1 MELKKLINKTLEVRD
16 RFGNKLGR
24 KNRFIDLVE
33 EVGELAN
40 AMLLYDKVK
49 PDRHKKGTKDEI
61 ADSLVDVIY
70 NVILLADHYKINLDK
85 EYLKMLKDLQKR
97 ANMNEIQ

>member
-1 MELKKLINKTLEVRD
+1 MDFKKLIDETLKVRD

-49 PDRHKKGTKDEI
+49 PDKYKKGTKDEI
-61 ADSLVDVIY
+61 ADAFVDIMY
-70 NVILLADHYKINLDK
+70 NVILLADHYKVDLDE
-85 EYLKMLKDLQKR
+85 EYLKMLKSLQKR
-97 ANMNEIQ
+97 ADERREK